1 MHNLKMSLYVINVMM
16 LHDKFHYIIYTMM
29 PCFYPGERGQDAGG
43 VTRDLLATYWQHTL
57 EDWFHGECAK
67 VPCVPV
73 SRMCEAE
80 STFLAAGRDR
90 THGLVLTRALPTEI
104 SLVFLL
110 SACHPY
116 ATPPNDLLMSNLMDF
131 VSHLRH

>member
-1 MHNLKMSLYVINVMM
+1 
-16 LHDKFHYIIYTMM
+16 M
-29 PCFYPGERGQDAGG
+29 PCFYPGEIGQDAGG

-80 STFLAAGRDR
+80 TTFLAAGRVL

-116 ATPPNDLLMSNLMDF
+116 ATPSNHLLMSNLMDF
-131 VSHLRH
+131 VSPSEALALRIGLACEGMNRFSKVYCVIL